1 MNTMDLALQPLPQGT
16 AAGSDDI
23 AGKRGRGAA
32 FVRGSKLVVLTVV
45 LGALV
50 LVGCGKSTATSA
62 GSSSSAGVTSS
73 VPAAGGAG
81 GAGTSASAATTSAGG
96 CPTSNTKS
104 FAKSKFVLHV
114 GLAAGTFHRYLYK
127 PFKAGTF
134 HKGASGRISGLVKG
148 GATALFD
155 EHEIRQ
161 AITDVKASPALCKV
175 LIAPLSEVADKFTA
189 MKSKVTAGNTTSL
202 DTVNSSLSS
211 ISSTS
216 AKDGAPITERT
227 DQSAG

>member
-1 MNTMDLALQPLPQGT
+1 MTTMNSVPQPLAQSA
-16 AAGSDDI
+16 AAGSNDI
-23 AGKRGRGAA
+23 AGNRGSGATL
-32 FVRGSKLVVLTVV
+32 VRGVKLVVLTVA

-62 GSSSSAGVTSS
+62 GSSAGVTSS
-73 VPAAGGAG
+73 VPAAGAAG

-161 AITDVKASPALCKV
+161 AITDVKANPTLCKV

-189 MKSKVTAGNTTSL
+189 MKSKVPAGDTTSL

>member
-1 MNTMDLALQPLPQGT
+1 MTTMDLAPQPLVQGT
-16 AAGSDDI
+16 AAGSGDI
-23 AGKRGRGAA
+23 AGKWGRGAA

-62 GSSSSAGVTSS
+62 GSSSAGVTSS
-73 VPAAGGAG
+73 IPVAGG
-81 GAGTSASAATTSAGG
+81 GARTSASGPTTSAGG

-161 AITDVKASPALCKV
+161 AITDVKANPTLCKV

-189 MKSKVTAGNTTSL
+189 MKSKVTAGDTTSL

-227 DQSAG
+227 DQNAG

>member
-1 MNTMDLALQPLPQGT
+1 MNTMDLALQPLAQGT
-16 AAGSDDI
+16 AAGSGDV
-23 AGKRGRGAA
+23 AAKRGRGAA

-62 GSSSSAGVTSS
+62 GSSAGVTSS
-73 VPAAGGAG
+73 VPAAGAAG
-81 GAGTSASAATTSAGG
+81 GAGTSAAAATTSAGG

-114 GLAAGTFHRYLYK
+114 GLA
-127 PFKAGTF
+127 AGTF

-189 MKSKVTAGNTTSL
+189 MKSKLTSGDTTSL

>member
-1 MNTMDLALQPLPQGT
+1 MTTMDLALQPLPQGT

-23 AGKRGRGAA
+23 AAKRGRGAA
-32 FVRGSKLVVLTVV
+32 FVRGLKLVVLTVV

-62 GSSSSAGVTSS
+62 GSSSAGVTSS
-73 VPAAGGAG
+73 IPAAGGAG
-81 GAGTSASAATTSAGG
+81 GAGTSGSGPTTSAGE

-161 AITDVKASPALCKV
+161 AITDVKASPTLCKV

-189 MKSKVTAGNTTSL
+189 MKSKLTSGDTTSL

-216 AKDGAPITERT
+216 AKGGAPITERT
-227 DQSAG
+227 DQNAG

>member
-16 AAGSDDI
+16 AAGSDDV
-23 AGKRGRGAA
+23 AAKRGRGAA

-62 GSSSSAGVTSS
+62 GSSAGVTSS
-73 VPAAGGAG
+73 VPAAGAAG

-161 AITDVKASPALCKV
+161 AITDVKANPTLCKV

-189 MKSKVTAGNTTSL
+189 MKSKVPAGDTTSL

>member
-1 MNTMDLALQPLPQGT
+1 MTTMDLALQPLVQGT
-16 AAGSDDI
+16 AAGSGDI

-62 GSSSSAGVTSS
+62 GSSAGVTSS
-73 VPAAGGAG
+73 VPAAGAAG
-81 GAGTSASAATTSAGG
+81 GAGTSASGPSTSAGG

-134 HKGASGRISGLVKG
+134 HKGASGRISGLIKG

-161 AITDVKASPALCKV
+161 AITDVKANPTLCKV

-189 MKSKVTAGNTTSL
+189 MKSKVTAGDTTSL

>member
-1 MNTMDLALQPLPQGT
+1 MTTMNSVPQPLAQSA
-16 AAGSDDI
+16 AAGSNDI
-23 AGKRGRGAA
+23 AGNRGSGATL
-32 FVRGSKLVVLTVV
+32 VRGVKLVVLTVA

-62 GSSSSAGVTSS
+62 GSSAGVTSS
-73 VPAAGGAG
+73 VPAAGAAG

-161 AITDVKASPALCKV
+161 AITDVKANPTLCKV

-189 MKSKVTAGNTTSL
+189 MKSKLTSGDTTSL

>member
-1 MNTMDLALQPLPQGT
+1 MTTMDLAPQPLVQGT
-16 AAGSDDI
+16 AAGSGDI
-23 AGKRGRGAA
+23 AGKRGRGAT

-50 LVGCGKSTATSA
+50 LVGCGKSTTTSA
-62 GSSSSAGVTSS
+62 GSSAGVTSS
-73 VPAAGGAG
+73 VPAAGAAG
-81 GAGTSASAATTSAGG
+81 GAGTSGSGPTTSAGG

-161 AITDVKASPALCKV
+161 AITDVKANPTLCKV

-189 MKSKVTAGNTTSL
+189 MKSKLTSGDTTSL

-216 AKDGAPITERT
+216 AKDGTPITERT

>member
-1 MNTMDLALQPLPQGT
+1 MTTMNSVPQPLAQSA
-16 AAGSDDI
+16 AAGSNDI
-23 AGKRGRGAA
+23 AGNRGSGATL
-32 FVRGSKLVVLTVV
+32 VRGVKLVVLTVA

-62 GSSSSAGVTSS
+62 GSSAGVTSS
-73 VPAAGGAG
+73 VPAAGAAGA
-81 GAGTSASAATTSAGG
+81 AGTSASAATTSAGG

-161 AITDVKASPALCKV
+161 AITDVKANPTLCKV

-189 MKSKVTAGNTTSL
+189 MKSKLTSGDTTSL

>member
-1 MNTMDLALQPLPQGT
+1 MNTMDLAPQPLAQSA
-16 AAGSDDI
+16 AAGSNDI
-23 AGKRGRGAA
+23 AGNRGSGATL
-32 FVRGSKLVVLTVV
+32 VRGVKLVVLTVA

-62 GSSSSAGVTSS
+62 GSSAGVTSS
-73 VPAAGGAG
+73 VPAAGAAGA
-81 GAGTSASAATTSAGG
+81 AGTSASAATTSAGG

-161 AITDVKASPALCKV
+161 AITDVKANPTLCKV

-189 MKSKVTAGNTTSL
+189 MKSKLTSGDTTSL

>member
-1 MNTMDLALQPLPQGT
+1 MNTMDLALQPLAQGT
-16 AAGSDDI
+16 AAGSGDV
-23 AGKRGRGAA
+23 AAKRGRGAA

-62 GSSSSAGVTSS
+62 GSSAGVTSS
-73 VPAAGGAG
+73 VPAAGAAG
-81 GAGTSASAATTSAGG
+81 GAGTSAAAATTSAGG

-189 MKSKVTAGNTTSL
+189 MKSKLTSGDTTSL

>member
-1 MNTMDLALQPLPQGT
+1 MNTMDLALQPLAQGT
-16 AAGSDDI
+16 AAGSGDV
-23 AGKRGRGAA
+23 AAKRGRGAA

-62 GSSSSAGVTSS
+62 GSSAGVTSS
-73 VPAAGGAG
+73 VPAAGAAG

-189 MKSKVTAGNTTSL
+189 MKSKLTSGDTTSL

>member
-1 MNTMDLALQPLPQGT
+1 MTTMNSVPQPLAQSA
-16 AAGSDDI
+16 AAGSNDI
-23 AGKRGRGAA
+23 AGNRGSGATL
-32 FVRGSKLVVLTVV
+32 VRGVKLVVLTVA

-62 GSSSSAGVTSS
+62 GSSAGVTSS
-73 VPAAGGAG
+73 VPAAGAAGA
-81 GAGTSASAATTSAGG
+81 AGTSGSAATTSAGG

-161 AITDVKASPALCKV
+161 AITDVKANPTLCKV

-189 MKSKVTAGNTTSL
+189 MKSKVTAGDTTSL

>member
-1 MNTMDLALQPLPQGT
+1 MTTMDLALQPLVQGT
-16 AAGSDDI
+16 AAGSGDI

-62 GSSSSAGVTSS
+62 GSSAGVTSS
-73 VPAAGGAG
+73 IPAAGAAG
-81 GAGTSASAATTSAGG
+81 GAGTSGSGPTTSAGE

-161 AITDVKASPALCKV
+161 AITDVKANPTLCKV

-189 MKSKVTAGNTTSL
+189 MKSKLTSGDTTSL

>member
-1 MNTMDLALQPLPQGT
+1 MNTMDLAPQPPAQGT
-16 AAGSDDI
+16 AAGSGDI

-62 GSSSSAGVTSS
+62 GSGAGVTSS
-73 VPAAGGAG
+73 VPAAGAAG
-81 GAGTSASAATTSAGG
+81 GAGTSGSGATASAGG

-161 AITDVKASPALCKV
+161 AITDVKANPTLCKV

-189 MKSKVTAGNTTSL
+189 MKSKVPAGDTTSL

>member
-1 MNTMDLALQPLPQGT
+1 MNTMDLALQPLAQGT
-16 AAGSDDI
+16 AAGSGDV
-23 AGKRGRGAA
+23 AAKRGRGAA

-62 GSSSSAGVTSS
+62 GSSAGVTSS
-73 VPAAGGAG
+73 VPAAGAAG
-81 GAGTSASAATTSAGG
+81 GAGTSAAAATTSAGG

-161 AITDVKASPALCKV
+161 AITDVKANPTLCKV

-189 MKSKVTAGNTTSL
+189 MKSKLTSGDTTSL

>member
-1 MNTMDLALQPLPQGT
+1 MNTMDLAPQPLAQGT
-16 AAGSDDI
+16 AAGSGDV
-23 AGKRGRGAA
+23 AGKWGRGAA

-45 LGALV
+45 LGVLV

-62 GSSSSAGVTSS
+62 GSSAGVTSS
-73 VPAAGGAG
+73 VAAAGAAG
-81 GAGTSASAATTSAGG
+81 GAGTSASGATTSAGG
-96 CPTSNTKS
+96 CPTSNAKS

-134 HKGASGRISGLVKG
+134 HKGASGRVSGLVKG

-161 AITDVKASPALCKV
+161 AITDVKANPTLCKV

-189 MKSKVTAGNTTSL
+189 MKSKVPAGDTTSL

>member
-1 MNTMDLALQPLPQGT
+1 MNTMDLAPQPPAQGT
-16 AAGSDDI
+16 AAGSGDV
-23 AGKRGRGAA
+23 AGKWGRGAA

-73 VPAAGGAG
+73 VPAAGAAG
-81 GAGTSASAATTSAGG
+81 GAGTSASGPTTSAGG
-96 CPTSNTKS
+96 CPTSTRS
-104 FAKSKFVLHV
+104 RSRSRSSCCTSVWRP
-114 GLAAGTFHRYLYK
+114 GTFHRYLYK

-161 AITDVKASPALCKV
+161 AITDVKANPTLCKV

-189 MKSKVTAGNTTSL
+189 MKSKVPAGDTTSL